1 MTEQPT
7 FGRWLKLRRSGMGL
21 TQVQLGEQVGYAG
34 ETIRKVEADELRPS
48 RQMAERLASV
58 LDIAQDDRAAFI
70 RFARDEGFE
79 NLVSLPEKK
88 VNIPPAPSTLRA
100 HVAPESDRLPH
111 LSPPIPREPL
121 IGRDWEITV
130 VQNLLLRPNVGLV
143 TLTGPGGVGKTRLAL
158 QIAANLY
165 THSRPGEG
173 PLFPDG
179 VYFVPLASLED
190 ADLVL
195 PAIAQMLEVSEAGR
209 QPLLSLVQKHLQ
221 DKRLLIVLDNF
232 EQIVNA
238 GTMLSSL
245 LQATPGLKL
254 LVTSR
259 TVLRLRQEHHFAVP
273 PLALPD
279 ALAQTTQNPSASD
292 LSQLMQSAAI
302 RLFSDRA
309 QAAQADF
316 AVTSENIAAIS
327 AICQQLDGLPLAI
340 ELAAARIRLL
350 PPSAMLARL
359 GNQLKFLT
367 GGAQDLPKR
376 QQTMRTTLA
385 WSYDLLTEVEKVLFR
400 RIALF
405 VGGCTL
411 EAVETICNADGRLA
425 EDTLE
430 YLAALIDKSL
440 LQQQIN
446 PSGAARFVSLRVIR
460 EYALEELRQHGEVEA
475 IQQHYAAYFLQLA
488 ETAEIELNGNKQK
501 EWLEQLS
508 LEHDNLRAVLE
519 WSITDGDAEMGLRLA
534 AALWRF
540 WQISGYYHEAYRWLA
555 ALLGRTNKR
564 TTVRA
569 KALHAAGHCIG
580 IEGNYEMAQR
590 YLEESLA
597 IGRELNDPFC
607 IALALHGLGNRALDQ
622 GDYETACVRFEES
635 LHIRR
640 ATGDRAGMAA
650 SLNNLGIAAYE
661 QGNYTASRQL
671 HEESLALKRELGD
684 QQGIA
689 SSLNN
694 LGNLAT
700 NRGDFK
706 TAHQLHEESLLLKR
720 ALGDQQGIAT
730 SLNNLGVVARNER
743 DYHTAQLRLDESR
756 TLHRAIGN
764 KRGEALALYNLGDT
778 ARQAG
783 DNSLSLRYYKESL
796 RIRKDVGDKQGIA
809 ECFAGLA
816 DVLQVYQQS
825 EQSVQLLAAASA
837 ILESIA
843 GALEQAERANFE
855 QAVTAM
861 RTTLGEDRFTE
872 LWNAGCGL
880 TIEQA
885 SALAL
890 A

>member
-1 MTEQPT
+1 MTEHPT

-21 TQVQLGEQVGYAG
+21 TQVQFGEQVGYAG

-58 LDIAQDDRAAFI
+58 LDIAPADRAAFI
-70 RFARDEGFE
+70 RFARDQGVEE
-79 NLVSLPEKK
+79 PIALPDK
-88 VNIPPAPSTLRA
+88 VKIPPIASPVPSGVRSENTTPSQPNL
-100 HVAPESDRLPH
+100 
-111 LSPPIPREPL
+111 PIPREPL
-121 IGRDWEITV
+121 IGRDWELTV

-158 QIAANLY
+158 QIAANLR
-165 THSRPGEG
+165 THSVSDEAPS
-173 PLFPDG
+173 FPDG

-195 PAIAQMLEVSEAGR
+195 PAIAQTLEVSEAGR

-232 EQIVNA
+232 EQVVNA
-238 GTMLSSL
+238 GTMLSEL

-279 ALAQTTQNPSASD
+279 TPSQTTQNPSISD

-309 QAAQADF
+309 QAAQANF

-340 ELAAARIRLL
+340 ELAAARVRLL

-359 GNQLKFLT
+359 GSQLKFLT

-385 WSYDLLTEVEKVLFR
+385 WSYDLLTEAEKVLFR
-400 RIALF
+400 RLALF
-405 VGGCTL
+405 AGGCTL
-411 EAVETICNADGRLA
+411 EAVETICNADGALA

-430 YLAALIDKSL
+430 SLAALIDKSL
-440 LQQQIN
+440 LQQQIS
-446 PSGAARFVSLRVIR
+446 PTGAVRFVSLRVIR
-460 EYALEELRQHGEVEA
+460 EFALEELRQHGEVEA
-475 IQQHYAAYFLQLA
+475 IQQQHAAYFLQLA
-488 ETAEIELNGNKQK
+488 ETAEIELNGSKQK
-501 EWLEQLS
+501 EWVEQLGV
-508 LEHDNLRAVLE
+508 EYDNLRTVLE
-519 WSITDGDAEMGLRLA
+519 WSITDGEAEIGLRLSV
-534 AALWRF
+534 ALWRF
-540 WQISGYYHEAYRWLA
+540 WQISGYYHEGYRWLTS
-555 ALLGRTNKR
+555 LLVRTDKR
-564 TTVRA
+564 SAVRA
-569 KALHAAGHCIG
+569 KALHAAGYFIG
-580 IEGNYEMAQR
+580 TEGNYAMAQR

-597 IGRELNDPFC
+597 ISRELNDPFC

-622 GDYETACVRFEES
+622 GDYETARIQFEES

-640 ATGDRAGMAA
+640 AIGDRPGIAA
-650 SLNNLGIAAYE
+650 SLNNLGIIAYE
-661 QGNYTASRQL
+661 QGNYATSQQL
-671 HEESLALKRELGD
+671 HAESLVLKRELGD

-694 LGNLAT
+694 LGNLAN
-700 NRGDFK
+700 NRGDYT
-706 TAHQLHEESLLLKR
+706 TARQLHEESLLLKR

-730 SLNNLGVVARNER
+730 SLNNLGNVARYEH
-743 DYHTAQLRLDESR
+743 DYHTARLRLEESR
-756 TLHRAIGN
+756 TLHKAIGN
-764 KRGEALALYNLGDT
+764 KRGEALALYNLADAAHQT
-778 ARQAG
+778 RNDQI
-783 DNSLSLRYYKESL
+783 SLRYYKESL
-796 RIRKDVGDKQGIA
+796 QIRKEVGDKQGIA

-816 DVLQVYQQS
+816 DVLRVDQPV
-825 EQSVQLLAAASA
+825 ERVVQLLGAASTL
-837 ILESIA
+837 LESIA
-843 GALEQAERANFE
+843 GTLEQAERTNYE

-861 RTTLGEDRFTE
+861 RTTLGEERFAQ
-872 LWNAGCGL
+872 LWNVGCGL
-880 TIEQA
+880 TIDQA
-885 SALAL
+885 ITLAL